1 MQVGQPS
8 QTALATAYARAYHQ
22 VADEPRVFVDPLALP
37 IAGAAADEL
46 TRWDT
51 GLDPELARRRRLFLA
66 GRSRF
71 AEDVVA
77 QAVAAG
83 AGQVVILGA
92 GLDTFGCRNPYG
104 GVRVFEVDHPSTQA
118 WKRSRLAE
126 ADIPVPGTLTFAPV
140 DFENE
145 SLGDGLGAVGFDRDA
160 PAVFVWLGVVMYL
173 TRDAITA
180 TLRYIADQNAA
191 VVVVF
196 DYLYPPSS
204 DEAGAAQRDRANRV
218 AAAGEPWVTFFT
230 AEGITNDLRA
240 IGFDEVE
247 DLSAPELIA
256 GYLGR
261 PAAGSGDTG
270 PHVVRA
276 ARH

>member
-1 MQVGQPS
+1 MQEGQPS
-8 QTALATAYARAYHQ
+8 RTALATAHARAYHQ
-22 VADEPRVFVDPLALP
+22 VADEPRVFVDPLALR
-37 IAGAAADEL
+37 IAGVAADEL
-46 TRWDT
+46 TGWDT
-51 GLDPELARRRRLFLA
+51 GLDPDLARRRRLFLA

-71 AEDVVA
+71 AEDAVA

-83 AGQVVILGA
+83 TRQVVILGA
-92 GLDTFGCRNPYG
+92 GLDTFGCRNPHD
-104 GVRVFEVDHPSTQA
+104 GVRVYEVDHPSTQA

-126 ADIPVPGTLTFAPV
+126 ADIVVPETLTFAPV

-145 SLGDGLGAVGFDRDA
+145 SLAGGLEAAGFDREA

-173 TRDAITA
+173 TRDAIMA
-180 TLRYIADQNAA
+180 TLRYIADQKAA
-191 VVVVF
+191 AVVVF

-204 DEAGAAQRDRANRV
+204 APAGAAQKERADRV
-218 AAAGEPWVTFFT
+218 AAAGEPWVTYFT
-230 AEGITNDLRA
+230 AQGIADDLRA

-247 DLSAPELIA
+247 DLSAPELLA

-261 PAAGSGDTG
+261 PDARPRDTG

-276 ARH
+276 ARG

>member
-8 QTALATAYARAYHQ
+8 RTALATAYARAYHQ
-22 VADEPRVFVDPLALP
+22 VADEPRVFVDPLALR

-51 GLDPELARRRRLFLA
+51 GLDPELARQRRLFLA

-71 AEDVVA
+71 AEDAVA

-83 AGQVVILGA
+83 TGQVVVLGA
-92 GLDTFGCRNPYG
+92 GLDTFGCRNPYA

-118 WKRSRLAE
+118 WKHSRLAE
-126 ADIPVPGTLTFAPV
+126 ADIVVPETLTFAPV

-145 SLGDGLGAVGFDRDA
+145 SLADGLAAAGFDREA

-173 TRDAITA
+173 TRDAIMA

-191 VVVVF
+191 TVVVF

-204 DEAGAAQRDRANRV
+204 DQTGPAQQERANRV
-218 AAAGEPWVTFFT
+218 AAAGEPWLTFFT
-230 AEGITNDLRA
+230 AQDVADDLRA
-240 IGFDEVE
+240 IGFDEIE
-247 DLSAPELIA
+247 DLSAPALLA
-256 GYLGR
+256 GYLSR
-261 PAAGSGDTG
+261 PAPPPRDAG

-276 ARH
+276 ARR